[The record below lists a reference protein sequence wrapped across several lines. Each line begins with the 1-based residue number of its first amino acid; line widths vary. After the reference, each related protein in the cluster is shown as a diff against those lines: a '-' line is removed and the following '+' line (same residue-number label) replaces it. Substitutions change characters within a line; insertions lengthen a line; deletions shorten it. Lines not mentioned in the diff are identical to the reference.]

1 MRYAIVSDIH
11 ANFAAWRTVLADI
24 ADIRAD
30 QIICLGDMVGY
41 GPQPVE
47 VLESVYRTVQVTLMG
62 NHDAAVCGRLDPGL
76 FLPHARAAVLRH
88 RAQLSAAGI
97 AWLERLPLV
106 LTAPT
111 FRCTHGDFSDPSAF
125 YYILDE
131 QDACPS
137 WRATQE
143 PLLFAGH
150 THMPGIYVS
159 GASGQPH
166 FLEPRDFTLEPGKR
180 YIVNPGSVGY
190 PRTGPFRSSYCLY
203 DDEAGT
209 VVFRQLPFDDEAYR
223 AALREAG
230 LENSAPWLERL
241 ILHRYRPAVRA
252 RFSFANP
259 VTASQSGRVSAR
271 RYGATGRR
279 LARNLALG
287 LLALGAVGVA
297 GRLIF
302 RAGHATAESA
312 PVAMMP
318 PFELPVRAAYPLM
331 HSGGN
336 LLPPLPESVAPDRRL
351 DGWRYALEDR
361 DRQRFALGLR
371 DGGLTLVVRHDGPR
385 RFQLESPLIDLA
397 GTRITALRLTS
408 RVRKPGPFEGSA
420 TIQLVTYTRLPH
432 DLLQRGRTEQYELR
446 TTRRRLVPPGAER
459 NVRIRLGRA
468 VTHVRFRVEA
478 TFDGVLEIE
487 QPALRAEQEGLLP

>member
-11 ANFAAWRTVLADI
+11 ANFTAWRTVLADI

-30 QIICLGDMVGY
+30 QIICLGDVVGY
-41 GPQPVE
+41 GPQPVA
-47 VLESVYRTVQVTLMG
+47 VLESVYRTVHVTLMG

-76 FLPHARAAVLRH
+76 FQPHARAAVLRH

-106 LTAPT
+106 LTAPE
-111 FRCTHGDFSDPSAF
+111 FRCAHGDFSNPPAF

-137 WRATQE
+137 WQATRE

-150 THMPGIYVS
+150 THLPGIHVS
-159 GASGQPH
+159 GPSGRAH

-203 DDEAGT
+203 DDQAGT

-230 LENSAPWLERL
+230 LEGAPWLERL
-241 ILHRYRPAVRA
+241 ALRRHRPAVRA
-252 RFSFANP
+252 RLSFANP
-259 VTASQSGRVSAR
+259 VTASQSGRLSACR
-271 RYGATGRR
+271 RGAAARAARR
-279 LARNLALG
+279 LAFGLLVFGAAGTGG
-287 LLALGAVGVA
+287 LLA
-297 GRLIF
+297 F
-302 RAGHATAESA
+302 RAGHSAAEA
-312 PVAMMP
+312 PPMMP
-318 PFELPVRAAYPLM
+318 DFELPVRAAEPLM
-331 HSGGN
+331 FSGEN
-336 LLPPLPESVAPDRRL
+336 LLPPLPESIAPDRRL
-351 DGWRYALEDR
+351 DGWRYALEER
-361 DRQRFALGLR
+361 GRQTLALGLR
-371 DGGLTLVVRHDGPR
+371 DGGLTLVVRHDGTR

-397 GTRITALRLTS
+397 GTRITAVRLAA
-408 RVRKPGPFEGSA
+408 RVRKPGPFAGSA
-420 TIQLVTYTRLPH
+420 TVQLVTYTRLPH

-446 TTRRRLVPPGAER
+446 TARRRLAPPGAER

-487 QPALRAEQEGLLP
+487 QPSLRAEPEGHTP